1 MKKHL
6 FSISAIPALIILLSV
21 PLLALEGA
29 SSFFQKSYESE
40 YKGEYKKAIEELEKL
55 SGNDKTYVFH
65 LRIGWLQYLD
75 GNYSESVKA
84 YKKAISENKNSIEA
98 KLGLMLPQ
106 MALRRWKDSIDTA
119 KSVLEQDP
127 MNYLANTR
135 LAYSYYNLGQFDKAE
150 KAYKKVLTSYPSDV
164 DMISGLAWSLCK
176 QNKME
181 KASDLFNQ
189 ILVISPSHEGAKT
202 GLNTCK

>member
-6 FSISAIPALIILLSV
+6 ISISTIPALIILLSV

-55 SGNDKTYVFH
+55 SGNDQNYVFH

-75 GNYSESVKA
+75 GNYSESTKA
-84 YKKAISENKNSIEA
+84 YKKAISADPNSIEA

-106 MALRRWKDSIDTA
+106 MALRLWKDSISTA
-119 KSVLEQDP
+119 KKVLAKDS
-127 MNYLANTR
+127 MNYLANSR
-135 LAYSYYNLGQFDKAE
+135 LAYCYYNLGQFDKAE
-150 KAYKKVLTSYPSDV
+150 KAYQKVITSYPTDV
-164 DMISGLAWSLCK
+164 DMLSGLAWSKCK
-176 QNKME
+176 QNKM
-181 KASDLFNQ
+181 KGATDLFNQ
-189 ILVISPSHEGAKT
+189 ILVISPEHAASQT
-202 GLNTCK
+202 GLDTCK